1 MSLISELRRRNVL
14 RAAAAYVAL
23 AWLVIQVV
31 ETLFP
36 LFGFSDAA
44 ARTVVI
50 VLAVGF
56 VPSVIAAWAFE
67 LTPEGL
73 KRESEVDHDSPAIR
87 SNTRRL
93 DRMIMLFLALGLAYF
108 AFDKF
113 VITPSR
119 QAELLAT
126 TAEQA
131 RQEGRTEAIVE
142 SYGDNSI
149 AVLPF
154 VNMSA
159 DPEQEYFADG
169 ISEELLNLLAR
180 IPELR
185 VISRTSAFAFKGK
198 DVGIAE
204 IAGQLKVS
212 HVLEGSVRQAGN
224 RLRITAQLIDART
237 DSHLWSETYD
247 RTLEDIFDIQ
257 DEIAARVVAQLRVT
271 LLGEA
276 PKVRRANPQAYLLA
290 MQARQMLSSWDVDEA
305 KIHDLLQQAIAL
317 DPDYAD
323 AWVDLMRLYQTG
335 SLISP
340 AQREKSEFFRTASPE
355 EWDRRADEALDR
367 ALAIEPDNA
376 RAIAFGADRGLPS
389 KVSAADFQK
398 VARDYERALALDPN
412 DPDVLRRAGTFAST
426 IGRFDVGIRLG
437 EFSVARDPLCLL
449 CVYWLGQT
457 YMNAG
462 RLDDAEPLVRSFVD
476 PKRGGQYTLGV
487 LLLLKGEPEQALI
500 EFDRIEAENLQPWKL
515 AGHALAL
522 HAMGRVAESDAALAE
537 LESTAGERVPHLP
550 AEVYA
555 WTGRPE
561 QAWPWLER
569 VEQPRYIDPWSP
581 LLQPLARD
589 PRWEAYW
596 AAFGTSLEEVA
607 AIEFDPV
614 LPGADQ
620 KR

>member
-1 MSLISELRRRNVL
+1 MSLFTELKRRNVF
-14 RAAAAYVAL
+14 RAAAAYVAVS
-23 AWLVIQVV
+23 WLLIQVA
-31 ETLFP
+31 ETVFP
-36 LFGFSDAA
+36 AFGLDDSKLRILIILLAA
-44 ARTVVI
+44 GLVP
-50 VLAVGF
+50 AVALSW
-56 VPSVIAAWAFE
+56 VFE
-67 LTPEGL
+67 FTPEGW
-73 KRESEVDHDSPAIR
+73 KRDAE
-87 SNTRRL
+87 L
-93 DRMIMLFLALGLAYF
+93 DRDSALSRRTNRLLDRGIVLVLGLGLAYF
-108 AFDKF
+108 AVDKF
-113 VITPSR
+113 
-119 QAELLAT
+119 LLDPARDQERISE
-126 TAEQA
+126 AVEQA
-131 RQEGRTEAIVE
+131 RTEALEERLGDTSIV
-142 SYGDNSI
+142 
-149 AVLPF
+149 VLPF
-154 VNMSA
+154 ANMSG
-159 DPEQEYFADG
+159 DPDQEYFADG
-169 ISEELLNLLAR
+169 MAEEMLNLLAR

-335 SLISP
+335 SLLAP

-355 EWDRRADEALDR
+355 EWDRRADEALGR
-367 ALAIEPDNA
+367 ALEIEPDNA

-398 VARDYERALALDPN
+398 IARDYERALALDPN

-426 IGRFDVGIRLG
+426 IGRFDAGIRLG
-437 EFSVARDPLCLL
+437 EFAVARDPLCLL

-515 AGHALAL
+515 AGRALAL
-522 HAMGRVAESDAALAE
+522 HAMGRKAESNAVLAV

-596 AAFGTSLEEVA
+596 AAFGTSLDEVA

-620 KR
+620 NR

>member
-1 MSLISELRRRNVL
+1 MSLFAELKRRNVF
-14 RAAAAYVAL
+14 RAAAAYVAVS
-23 AWLVIQVV
+23 WLLIQVA
-31 ETLFP
+31 ETTFP
-36 LFGFSDAA
+36 AFGLDDGEL
-44 ARTVVI
+44 RI
-50 VLAVGF
+50 MIILLAVGL
-56 VPSVIAAWAFE
+56 VPAVALSWVFE
-67 LTPEGL
+67 FTPEGW
-73 KRESEVDHDSPAIR
+73 KRDAE
-87 SNTRRL
+87 L
-93 DRMIMLFLALGLAYF
+93 DRGSPLSRRTNRLLDRAIVLVLGLGIAYF
-108 AFDKF
+108 AVDKF
-113 VITPSR
+113 
-119 QAELLAT
+119 LLDPARDEERISE
-126 TAEQA
+126 AIEQ
-131 RQEGRTEAIVE
+131 GRTEALEEQLGDKSIV
-142 SYGDNSI
+142 
-149 AVLPF
+149 VLPF
-154 VNMSA
+154 ANLSG
-159 DPEQEYFADG
+159 DPDQEFFADG
-169 ISEELLNLLAR
+169 MAEEMLNLLAR

-198 DVGIAE
+198 DIGIAE

-212 HVLEGSVRQAGN
+212 HVLEGSVRRSGD

-237 DSHLWSETYD
+237 DSHLWSETFD

-271 LLGEA
+271 LLGET
-276 PKVRRANPQAYLLA
+276 PKARRANAQAYLLA

-317 DPDYAD
+317 DANYAD

-340 AQREKSEFFRTASPE
+340 AQRDKSEFFRTASPE

-367 ALAIEPDNA
+367 ALEIEPDNA

-389 KVSAADFQK
+389 KISAADFQK
-398 VARDYERALALDPN
+398 IARDYERALALDPN

-437 EFSVARDPLCLL
+437 EFAVARDPLCLL

-457 YMNAG
+457 YMYAG

-476 PKRGGQYTLGV
+476 PKRGGQYTLG
-487 LLLLKGEPEQALI
+487 LLLLLRGKPEQALI
-500 EFDRIEAENLQPWKL
+500 EFDGIEAENLQPWRL
-515 AGHALAL
+515 AGRALAL
-522 HAMGRVAESDAALAE
+522 HAMGHNAESDAALAE

-550 AEVYA
+550 GEVYA

-561 QAWPWLER
+561 QAWAWLER

-596 AAFGTSLEEVA
+596 AAFGTSLDEVA

-620 KR
+620 NR

>member
-1 MSLISELRRRNVL
+1 MSLFAELKRRNVF
-14 RAAAAYVAL
+14 RAAAAYVAVS
-23 AWLVIQVV
+23 WLLIQVA
-31 ETLFP
+31 ETTFP
-36 LFGFSDAA
+36 AFGLDEGKL
-44 ARTVVI
+44 RI
-50 VLAVGF
+50 LIILLAVGF
-56 VPSVIAAWAFE
+56 VPAVALSWVFE
-67 LTPEGL
+67 FTPEGW
-73 KRESEVDHDSPAIR
+73 KRDAE
-87 SNTRRL
+87 L
-93 DRMIMLFLALGLAYF
+93 DRASPLSRRTNRLLDRAIVLVLGLGIAYF
-108 AFDKF
+108 AVDKF
-113 VITPSR
+113 
-119 QAELLAT
+119 LLDPARDEERISE
-126 TAEQA
+126 AIEQ
-131 RQEGRTEAIVE
+131 GRTEALEEQLGDKSIV
-142 SYGDNSI
+142 
-149 AVLPF
+149 VLPF
-154 VNMSA
+154 ANLSG
-159 DPEQEYFADG
+159 DPDQEFFADG
-169 ISEELLNLLAR
+169 MAEEMLNLLAR

-198 DVGIAE
+198 DIGIAE

-212 HVLEGSVRQAGN
+212 HVLEGSVRRSGD

-237 DSHLWSETYD
+237 DSHLWSETFD

-271 LLGEA
+271 LLGET
-276 PKVRRANPQAYLLA
+276 PKARRANAQAYLLA

-317 DPDYAD
+317 DANYAD

-335 SLISP
+335 GLLSP
-340 AQREKSEFFRTASPE
+340 AQREKSEFFRAASE
-355 EWDRRADEALDR
+355 AEWERRADEALDR
-367 ALAIEPDNA
+367 ALEIEPDNA
-376 RAIAFGADRGLPS
+376 RAIAFGATRRLPA
-389 KVSAADFQK
+389 KLSAADFQK
-398 VARDYERALALDPN
+398 MANAYERALTLDPN
-412 DPDVLRRAGTFAST
+412 DPDVLRRAGTFATT

-437 EFSVARDPLCLL
+437 EFAVARDPLCLL

-457 YMNAG
+457 YMSAG

-487 LLLLKGEPEQALI
+487 LLLLKGEPEQALT
-500 EFDRIEAENLQPWKL
+500 EFESIEAENLQPWRL
-515 AGHALAL
+515 AGRALAL
-522 HAMGRVAESDAALAE
+522 HAMGHNAESDAALAE

-550 AEVYA
+550 GEVYA

-561 QAWPWLER
+561 QAWAWLER

-596 AAFGTSLEEVA
+596 ATFGTSLDEVA
-607 AIEFDPV
+607 AVEFDPV

>member
-1 MSLISELRRRNVL
+1 MSLFAELKRRNVF
-14 RAAAAYVAL
+14 RAAAAYVAVS
-23 AWLVIQVV
+23 WLLIQVA
-31 ETLFP
+31 ETVFP
-36 LFGFSDAA
+36 AFGLDDSKLRILIILLAA
-44 ARTVVI
+44 GLVP
-50 VLAVGF
+50 AVALSW
-56 VPSVIAAWAFE
+56 VFE
-67 LTPEGL
+67 ITPEGW
-73 KRESEVDHDSPAIR
+73 KRDAE
-87 SNTRRL
+87 L
-93 DRMIMLFLALGLAYF
+93 DRDSALSRRTNRLLDRGIVLVLGLGIAYF
-108 AFDKF
+108 AVDKF
-113 VITPSR
+113 
-119 QAELLAT
+119 LLDPARDQERISE
-126 TAEQA
+126 AVEQA
-131 RQEGRTEAIVE
+131 RTEALEERLGDTSIV
-142 SYGDNSI
+142 
-149 AVLPF
+149 VLPF
-154 VNMSA
+154 ANMSG
-159 DPEQEYFADG
+159 DPDQEYFADG
-169 ISEELLNLLAR
+169 MAEEMLNLLAR

-185 VISRTSAFAFKGK
+185 VISPTSAFAFKGK
-198 DVGIAE
+198 DVGIAG

-335 SLISP
+335 NLISQ

-581 LLQPLARD
+581 LLQPLAGD
-589 PRWEAYW
+589 PRWKAYW